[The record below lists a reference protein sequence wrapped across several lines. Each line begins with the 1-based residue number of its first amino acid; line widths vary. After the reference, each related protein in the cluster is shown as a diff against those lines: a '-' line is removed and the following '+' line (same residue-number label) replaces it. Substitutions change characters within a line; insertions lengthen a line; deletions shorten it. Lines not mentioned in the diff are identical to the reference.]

1 MNRIT
6 LNVLVVDD
14 EQGMTSGAER
24 CLRRFIAKDENI
36 KDEISFAVST
46 ASSGKEALDFLEK
59 NNVDIMLLDYK
70 LPDMN
75 GIEIL
80 EKVSDKKIL
89 TIVITAFASL
99 DVAITATKK
108 GAFDFLAKP
117 FTPEELR
124 NSVRKAAT
132 SIYSM
137 RMLKILEEEKKSI
150 RFEFISV
157 LAHELK
163 SPISAVEGYLKLID
177 ERIKGNDVSA
187 YDTMIKRS
195 IERLNSMRKL
205 IIDIIDLT
213 KLESN
218 RKVRN
223 IERINLAQ
231 SVKSIVDG
239 FENQAKERNIKII
252 TDIKDVF
259 INADAGDIEMLVS
272 NMVSNGIKYNKDG
285 GEVKIIVD
293 SEGEFTKLIFSDTG
307 IGIKQEDLDKLFK
320 EFVRIKNEQTRTIEG
335 SGLGLSIVKKIVD
348 FYDGKINIES
358 EFGKGTSFTLYLK
371 SKPPCD

>member
-1 MNRIT
+1 
-6 LNVLVVDD
+6 
-14 EQGMTSGAER
+14 
-24 CLRRFIAKDENI
+24 
-36 KDEISFAVST
+36 
-46 ASSGKEALDFLEK
+46 
-59 NNVDIMLLDYK
+59 MLLDYK

-231 SVKSIVDG
+231 SVKSIIDG

-259 INADAGDIEMLVS
+259 INADTGDIEMLVS